1 MNNSRILIIKNAKPS
16 GYYFYMNLNVWG
28 DFQICISVP
37 LKELSNTKQ
46 KLQKKPWKTKG
57 ILKSIKNKNKQ

>member
-1 MNNSRILIIKNAKPS
+1 
-16 GYYFYMNLNVWG
+16 MNLNVWG